1 MRSGNQEQ
9 ICVKLDRSVLSIL
22 ELEHGVSGMPRNRI
36 INRALV
42 AYCQGID
49 MARSYKAG
57 EISKDGFINW
67 FLFVF
72 SKWLLDQAGSMSLVV
87 SKEGGE

>member
-1 MRSGNQEQ
+1 MKSGNQEQ
-9 ICVKLDRSVLSIL
+9 ICVKLDKSVLAML
-22 ELEHGVSGMPRNRI
+22 ELEQGVSGLPKNRV

-57 EISKDGFINW
+57 VISKDGFLNW
-67 FLFVF
+67 FLFVYY
-72 SKWLLDQAGSMSLVV
+72 KWLVVQSGSMSLVI
-87 SKEGGE
+87 SEEGGK

>member
-1 MRSGNQEQ
+1 MKSGNQEQ
-9 ICVKLDRSVLSIL
+9 ICVKLDKSVLAVL
-22 ELEHGVSGMPRNRI
+22 ELEQGASGLPKNRV

-57 EISKDGFINW
+57 VISKDGFLNW
-67 FLFVF
+67 FLFVY
-72 SKWLLDQAGSMSLVV
+72 SKWLIDQTGSMSLVV

>member
-1 MRSGNQEQ
+1 MKSGNQEQ
-9 ICVKLDRSVLSIL
+9 ICVKLDKSVLAML
-22 ELEHGVSGMPRNRI
+22 ELELGVSGLPKNRV

-57 EISKDGFINW
+57 VISKDGFLKW
-67 FLFVF
+67 FLFVY
-72 SKWLLDQAGSMSLVV
+72 SKWLVAQSGSMSLVV
-87 SKEGGE
+87 SEEGGK